1 MKFIN
6 QKFNEFKSIF
16 VSDDLLKEN
25 EEHAN
30 IVTASTMF
38 NVFWICVITWALVY
52 FNVFKLGMDTMNSV
66 LLRSIVLLV
75 VPAIICFRLHGK
87 GSWLKHVLFI
97 SFAFMLAMAD
107 AMLKYNVT
115 LIMVIPVIL
124 AARYYNKK
132 FTISVAVLT
141 SIIFIISAYMSVNI
155 GQQDLNSYNLV
166 IREGTT
172 ITVETTLRDAIS
184 KIDVDE
190 AQRLKNIFIHFF
202 LPKILI
208 FNIIAFAC
216 AQISQSGKN
225 MIEKQKEITE
235 SSQRI
240 ETELHLA
247 NAIQHSMLPS
257 IFPPFPEHNEIDIF
271 ATMIPAKEVGGDFYD
286 MFLIDENHLAMCV
299 ADVSG
304 KGVPASLVMMIS
316 KILIKNVTKIDM
328 DVDKSFTRVNNMLCE
343 GNETGIFITSWFGI
357 LDLRNGH
364 IDYVNAGHNP
374 PLIYSKKNNKF
385 TYLESKPNL
394 VLAGLEGT
402 NYTKNEITIEA
413 GDKVFLYTD
422 GVTEATNSN
431 KELYGE
437 ERLINFLNKNT
448 GLSVEETIGEVKI
461 DIDSFVGD
469 AEQFDDITML
479 ELLYKGKTDTK
490 KDNSKKNKYAVEK
503 EFKADKKEL
512 DNVQE
517 YVLKE
522 LNNLKCDSK
531 TINDINLAIEEVFVN
546 IASYA
551 YNDKEG
557 TCTLKINYN
566 GKDTIDFVFKDSGV
580 KFNPL
585 ENKEPDTTL
594 GVEERSIGGLGIFLT
609 KKVMDKVEYKYK
621 NNKNILTISKKI

>member
-30 IVTASTMF
+30 VVTASTMF

-87 GSWLKHVLFI
+87 GSWLKHVLFT

-141 SIIFIISAYMSVNI
+141 SIIFLISAYMSVNI

-166 IREGTT
+166 IPSGTT
-172 ITVETTLRDAIS
+172 ITVDTTLRDAIS

-225 MIEKQKEITE
+225 MIEKQKEISE

-257 IFPPFPEHNEIDIF
+257 IFPPFPEHNEIDIY

-286 MFLIDENHLAMCV
+286 MFLIDDNHLAMCV

-328 DVDKSFTRVNNMLCE
+328 DVDKSFNRVNNMLCE

-364 IDYVNAGHNP
+364 IEYVNAGHNP
-374 PLIYSKKNNKF
+374 PLIYSKKKNKF
-385 TYLESKPNL
+385 SYLESKPNL

-402 NYTKNEITIEA
+402 KYTKNEITIEP
-413 GDKVFLYTD
+413 GDKIFLYTD
-422 GVTEATNSN
+422 GVTEATNIN

-437 ERLINFLNKNT
+437 ERLINFLNNNT
-448 GLSVEETIGEVKI
+448 KLSVEETIGEVKI
-461 DIDSFVGD
+461 DIDNFVED

-479 ELLYKGKTDTK
+479 ELLYKGKT
-490 KDNSKKNKYAVEK
+490 NESGSKLSNKYSVEK

-512 DNVQE
+512 DNVQNF
-517 YVLKE
+517 VLKE
-522 LNNLKCDSK
+522 LENLNCNSK
-531 TINDINLAIEEVFVN
+531 VINDINLAIEEVFVN

-551 YNDKEG
+551 YKGKDG
-557 TCTLKINYN
+557 VCSLKVSYN

-594 GVEERSIGGLGIFLT
+594 GVEERNIGGLGIFLT